1 MPIEIT
7 NSLRSSSL
15 IRVEGIGT
23 YYANLISLAVDSNEV
38 ITSANIRRIN
48 WSTNGNIQIVRN
60 GNNVTTLHN
69 TGEVK
74 LDEWGHT
81 LANNNTSNV
90 VITIVSGGTVLLEVT
105 KSATYTTPLT
115 GM

>member
-23 YYANLISLAVDSNEV
+23 YYANLTSLAVDSNE
-38 ITSANIRRIN
+38 IISSANIRRIN

-90 VITIVSGGTVLLEVT
+90 VITVVSGGTVLLEVT

>member
-7 NSLRSSSL
+7 NTLRGASL

-38 ITSANIRRIN
+38 VSAANIKRIN

-60 GNNVTTLHN
+60 GNNIATLH
-69 TGEVK
+69 TVGEIK
-74 LDEWGHT
+74 LDEWGQSI
-81 LANNNTSNV
+81 ANNNTSNV
-90 VITIVSGGTVLLEVT
+90 VITVVTGGTLFLEVS